1 MCTNTVCDN
10 QNTYSQKN
18 LWLVTNFFQ
27 FFRPLFASPSEHK
40 LKKLSSFYLSRSF
53 RVILFSLAP
62 SNIFS
67 AFSFPSPGKRADR
80 LSPFC
85 FFPRLLLWKAPP
97 LFRIPIWPDKDWLS
111 QTTKVHDLDCI
122 RNITTLK
129 NRKITKIC
137 PKIEKSWFDRH
148 NFLNEGLGIA
158 DQQHWITFCVW
169 NFKKFFSYEI

>member
-1 MCTNTVCDN
+1 MTIRILIHKKTCGLSLISFN
-10 QNTYSQKN
+10 S
-18 LWLVTNFFQ
+18 
-27 FFRPLFASPSEHK
+27 FRPLFASSSEYK
-40 LKKLSSFYLSRSF
+40 LKRLSSFYLSRSF
-53 RVILFSLAP
+53 RDILFSLAP

-67 AFSFPSPGKRADR
+67 VFSFPSPKKRADR

-85 FFPRLLLWKAPP
+85 FCPRLLLGKAPP

-111 QTTKVHDLDCI
+111 QTSKVHDLDCI

-158 DQQHWITFCVW
+158 DQHHRITFCVW
-169 NFKKFFSYEI
+169 NFVRFSSYEI